1 MNSNRLIIDGHLDL
15 SMNAMEWNRDIR
27 LPVVEI
33 RNLESGLTDKPD
45 RGNSTVSFPSMR
57 AGNIGLCFGTL
68 IARYAKPSHPLGG
81 WQSPEQAWSMVQ
93 AQLAW
98 YNEMERQG
106 ELRMIK
112 TADDLKDHLSQW
124 NNVEGYSKIGFLL
137 TLEGADSIVTFEH
150 LEILHK
156 SGLRAIGPAHYGPGT
171 YAYGT
176 NSDGSIGE
184 NGKQL
189 LQKMETMG
197 LALDATHLCDRS
209 FWEAINVFHGTLWA
223 SHNNCRSLVDH
234 NRQFSDAQIK
244 VLIERD
250 AVIGLALD
258 AWMMVPNWQKRISN
272 PQNTSVLL
280 DHMIDHMEHICNIA
294 GNTDHIAIGTD
305 LDGGFGKEQ
314 SPSDID
320 TIADLQKLTR
330 LLDKRGF
337 SEYDIDAI
345 FHKNWL
351 RKLNELL
358 T

>member
-1 MNSNRLIIDGHLDL
+1 
-15 SMNAMEWNRDIR
+15 
-27 LPVVEI
+27 
-33 RNLESGLTDKPD
+33 
-45 RGNSTVSFPSMR
+45 
-57 AGNIGLCFGTL
+57 
-68 IARYAKPSHPLGG
+68 
-81 WQSPEQAWSMVQ
+81 MVQ

-209 FWEAINVFHGTLWA
+209 FWEAMDVFHGTLWA